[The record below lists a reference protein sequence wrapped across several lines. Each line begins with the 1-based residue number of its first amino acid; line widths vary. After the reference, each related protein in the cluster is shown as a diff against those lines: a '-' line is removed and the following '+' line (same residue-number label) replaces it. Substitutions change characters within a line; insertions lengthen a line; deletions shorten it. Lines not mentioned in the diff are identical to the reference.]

1 MKLILFL
8 TWSENCVISSTVGGR
23 KFTIASKKLYVPVL
37 PLSIQVNVKLE
48 KQLKSGLN
56 EQLTGKKISIKSVNR
71 KKKTIFKFL
80 SWSKFDFIV

>member
-8 TWSENCVISSTVGGR
+8 TWSENCVISYTVGGR

-37 PLSIQVNVKLE
+37 PLSTQVNVKLE

-56 EQLTGKKISIKSVNR
+56 EQLTGKKYQSKASTEIKKQYLNFWVDRSL
-71 KKKTIFKFL
+71 IL
-80 SWSKFDFIV
+80 

>member
-37 PLSIQVNVKLE
+37 PLSTQVNVKLE

-56 EQLTGKKISIKSVNR
+56 EQLTGKKYQSKASTER
-71 KKKTIFKFL
+71 KKQYLNFWVDRSLIL
-80 SWSKFDFIV
+80 